1 MKNPSKI
8 LLVVCLL
15 AFGSTAPVLR
25 AENNA
30 ASEGKKERAEGKKEH
45 PKGNPGER
53 MKKELGLTDAQAEQM
68 KAIHEASREQLKAIK
83 ENEALSLEEKKTAA
97 KKLHEATK
105 AKVDALLSPEQKAK
119 FDKMREGMKEHMKE
133 RRGDKDGPEGPGE
146 KGGKGEKGEKHGNRG
161 VQ

>member
-1 MKNPSKI
+1 MKTPSTI

-15 AFGSTAPVLR
+15 AFGSTVPVLR
-25 AENNA
+25 AEENA
-30 ASEGKKERAEGKKEH
+30 SSEGKKAH

-68 KAIHEASREQLKAIK
+68 KAIHEEAREQLKAIK
-83 ENEALSLEEKKTAA
+83 ENESLSMEEKKAAA
-97 KKLHEATK
+97 KKVFDANK
-105 AKVDALLSPEQKAK
+105 AKADALLSPEQKAK
-119 FDKMREGMKEHMKE
+119 FEKMREHMKE
-133 RRGDKDGPEGPGE
+133 RRGDKDGPGGPEGPGG

>member
-15 AFGSTAPVLR
+15 ALGSAAPVLR
-25 AENNA
+25 AEDGPA
-30 ASEGKKERAEGKKEH
+30 AEGKKEGK
-45 PKGNPGER
+45 PKGNPGEK
-53 MKKELGLTDAQAEQM
+53 MKKELGLTHAQAEQM

-83 ENEALSLEEKKTAA
+83 DDTSMSKEDKKAA
-97 KKLHEATK
+97 AMKLHEATK
-105 AKVDALLSPEQKAK
+105 AKVDALLNPEQKAE

-133 RRGDKDGPEGPGE
+133 RRGGPDGPGEKGE